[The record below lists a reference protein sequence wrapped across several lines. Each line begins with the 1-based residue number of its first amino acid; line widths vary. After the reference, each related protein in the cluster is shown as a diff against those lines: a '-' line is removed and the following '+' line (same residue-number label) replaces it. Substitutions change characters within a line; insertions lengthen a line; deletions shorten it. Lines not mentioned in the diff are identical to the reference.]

1 MEGDSRLVNCLIS
14 DLIVYC
20 CSIGVSLLYAM
31 RSKASGLSQALGT
44 MKHPKDSD
52 KGMQGASIPIISSE

>member
-1 MEGDSRLVNCLIS
+1 
-14 DLIVYC
+14 
-20 CSIGVSLLYAM
+20 M

-52 KGMQGASIPIISSE
+52 KGMQSASIPIISSE